1 MNKRGVSEL
10 VSVVLLI
17 AATISVGLI
26 IFTFSRTSSER
37 ITSQV
42 KMMSNQIECSDVQLS
57 IDEKYEGNNDLV
69 LKNRGT
75 LGISNIIFRYY
86 LEGSPKYANAI
97 SDWQNLT
104 VISPKTWN
112 PIAWS
117 KMYPGNTYKIPTTES
132 LNPNINK
139 LELIPVISV
148 DNQEIGCEDKIL
160 SWKA

>member
-1 MNKRGVSEL
+1 MKKRGLSEL

-42 KMMSNQIECSDVQLS
+42 KMMSNQMECSDVQLS
-57 IDEKYEGNNDLV
+57 IEEIYTGSGNLV

-75 LGISNIIFRYY
+75 LGISNIVFRTY
-86 LEGSPKYANAI
+86 LEGSPKYATTLSWIKLKQDGIPI
-97 SDWQNLT
+97 SGINWEKMMPGYKFTATDLNTGLT
-104 VISPKTWN
+104 
-112 PIAWS
+112 
-117 KMYPGNTYKIPTTES
+117 
-132 LNPNINK
+132 K

-148 DNQEIGCEDKIL
+148 DNQDIGCEDKIL
-160 SWKA
+160 SWKT